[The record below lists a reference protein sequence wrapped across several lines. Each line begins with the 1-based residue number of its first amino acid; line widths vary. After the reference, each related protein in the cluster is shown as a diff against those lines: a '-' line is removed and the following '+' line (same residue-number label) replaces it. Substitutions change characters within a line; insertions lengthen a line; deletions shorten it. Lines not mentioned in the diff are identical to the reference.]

1 MSSLKCLSN
10 SPSTE
15 LSSFAKSIKT
25 PRSSIDFSIS
35 EYPFTQYFMDE
46 TFLRNSSAPFGS
58 FQKSGA
64 RVFASLSS
72 NSILF
77 LSMSKRPPQRSCT
90 LLDLFQLFQINH
102 FNSFFTNAK
111 LTNYFVYNLQ
121 NFIVSKTP
129 GEGKSYQFISAAFPL
144 FIAL

>member
-46 TFLRNSSAPFGS
+46 TFLRNSSAPFGF

-72 NSILF
+72 NSTLF

-102 FNSFFTNAK
+102 FNSFFYEREVNQLFCLQPPK
-111 LTNYFVYNLQ
+111 FYRIQNLWRGQ
-121 NFIVSKTP
+121 ILSV
-129 GEGKSYQFISAAFPL
+129 
-144 FIAL
+144 